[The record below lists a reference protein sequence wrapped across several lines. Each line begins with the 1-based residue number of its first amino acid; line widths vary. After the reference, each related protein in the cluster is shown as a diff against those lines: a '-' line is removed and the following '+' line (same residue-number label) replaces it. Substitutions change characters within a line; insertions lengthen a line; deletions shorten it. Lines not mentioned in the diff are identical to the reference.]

1 MKAIVCRRYGPPEG
15 LAYEDLPM
23 PEPKAGEVRVRV
35 HAASVNAA
43 DWHFMRG
50 TPFPIRLM
58 SGLRNPKFPILGAD
72 VAGRVDAVGDGV
84 AEHQPGDAVFGDL
97 SGCGFGAFAEY
108 VCVPEQALAP
118 MPAGLSFDEAAA
130 VPMAAVTALQAL
142 RDKGQIQEQ
151 YRVLVAGASGGV
163 GSFAVQIAKAL
174 GAEVTALGRTEK
186 LEMVRGLGADRVI
199 DTTQEDVTRMGEL
212 YDLILDAA
220 AYRSIL
226 AYRPLLRPEGAYVLV
241 GGSNAQLFQMML
253 LGPWMSK
260 PGGRRLV
267 MVMAKPN
274 RDDLRE
280 VSALIEAGSVRPVID
295 RTFALSA
302 VPDAIRHL
310 ESRMVQGKVV
320 IAVAEDGAH

>member
-1 MKAIVCRRYGPPEG
+1 MKAIVCQRYGPPEG
-15 LAYEDLPM
+15 LALEDLPM

-43 DWHFMRG
+43 DWHLMRG
-50 TPFPIRLM
+50 TPFLVRLM
-58 SGLRNPKFPILGAD
+58 FGLRKPKFSILGAD
-72 VAGRVDAVGDGV
+72 MAGHVDAVGDGV
-84 AEHQPGDAVFGDL
+84 AALQPGDAVFGDL

-108 VCVPEQALAP
+108 VCVPEEALAP
-118 MPAGLSFDEAAA
+118 MPAGLTFDEAAA

-142 RDKGQIQEQ
+142 RDKGQIQEGFK
-151 YRVLVAGASGGV
+151 VLIAGASGGV

-186 LEMVRGLGADRVI
+186 LEMVRALGADRVI
-199 DTTQEDVTRMGEL
+199 DTTQEDVTQLGEL

-241 GGSNAQLFQMML
+241 GGSNAQLLQTL
-253 LGPWMSK
+253 LMGPWLSRT
-260 PGGRRLV
+260 GGRRME

-280 VSALIEAGSVRPVID
+280 VSALIEAGSVRPVVD
-295 RTFALSA
+295 RRFPLHG

-310 ESRMVQGKVV
+310 ESRKAQGKVV
-320 IAVAEDGAH
+320 ITVAGDEAD